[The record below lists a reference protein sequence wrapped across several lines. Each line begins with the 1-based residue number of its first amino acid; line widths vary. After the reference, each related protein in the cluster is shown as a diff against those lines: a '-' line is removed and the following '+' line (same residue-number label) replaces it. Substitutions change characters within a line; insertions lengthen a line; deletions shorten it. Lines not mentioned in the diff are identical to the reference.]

1 MLGILDIR
9 QNNWRIHYKLMS
21 SFSFPNLQKRAI
33 NNSSIIEMGQTVQSI
48 EF

>member
-1 MLGILDIR
+1 MLGILDIK
-9 QNNWRIHYKLMS
+9 QLNWRINSKLMS

-33 NNSSIIEMGQTVQSI
+33 NKSSIIEMGQTVQSI